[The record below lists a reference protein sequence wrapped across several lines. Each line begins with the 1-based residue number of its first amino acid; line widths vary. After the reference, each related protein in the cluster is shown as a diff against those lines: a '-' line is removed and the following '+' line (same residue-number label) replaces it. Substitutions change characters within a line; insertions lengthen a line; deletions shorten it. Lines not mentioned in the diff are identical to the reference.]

1 MTRVLRAI
9 KYQTIIISD
18 SESFIAIQSNI
29 PAWNIIVST
38 ISAYIAYLLPTV
50 GLLFFFWAGKS
61 DRIVC
66 GKGENYVIC

>member
-1 MTRVLRAI
+1 MSRVLRAI

-18 SESFIAIQSNI
+18 SRSFLAIQTNI
-29 PAWNIIVST
+29 PAWNSIICT

-50 GLLFFFWAGKS
+50 GLLFLFWAGNS

-66 GKGENYVIC
+66 RKG